1 MTMTILKMTEEKG
14 SYQRTMDSL
23 ENQLVGVDEIRIAG
37 RDYKRQ
43 SEFFDNQWSTTS
55 NSVEFALNSSGFHI
69 DDMNIVRWNSNN
81 QEPFGDML
89 LDLHEAGHIT
99 LDQVEQTCNSK
110 EIKTEQFWK
119 EQFSSELTYAEG
131 Q

>member
-14 SYQRTMDSL
+14 SYQRTMNSL

-43 SEFFDNQWSTTS
+43 SEFFNHQWSTTS
-55 NSVEFALNSSGFHI
+55 NSVEFALNSSGFHV
-69 DDMNIVRWNSNN
+69 DDMGIVRWNSNN

-89 LDLHEAGHIT
+89 LDLHEAGYIT
-99 LDQVEQTCNSK
+99 LAQVEDTCASK

-119 EQFSSELTYAEG
+119 EQFADMEVK
-131 Q
+131 

>member
-1 MTMTILKMTEEKG
+1 MTILKMVEEQG
-14 SYQRTMDSL
+14 TYQRVMNST

-43 SEFFDNQWSTTS
+43 SEFFNHQWSTTS
-55 NSVEFALNSSGFHI
+55 NSVEFALNSSGFHV
-69 DDMNIVRWNSNN
+69 DDMGIVRWNSNN

-89 LDLHEAGHIT
+89 LDLHEAGYIT
-99 LDQVEQTCNSK
+99 LAQVEDTCASK

-119 EQFSSELTYAEG
+119 EQFADMEVK
-131 Q
+131 

>member
-1 MTMTILKMTEEKG
+1 MTMTILKMVEEQG
-14 SYQRTMDSL
+14 TYQRVMNST

-43 SEFFDNQWSTTS
+43 SEFFNHQWSTTS
-55 NSVEFALNSSGFHI
+55 NSVEFALNSSGFYV
-69 DDMNIVRWNSNN
+69 DEMDIVRWHSNN

-89 LDLHEAGHIT
+89 LDLHEAGYIT
-99 LDQVEQTCNSK
+99 LAQVEDTCASK

-119 EQFSSELTYAEG
+119 EQFADMEVK
-131 Q
+131 

>member
-1 MTMTILKMTEEKG
+1 MTMTILKMVEEQG
-14 SYQRTMDSL
+14 TYQRVMNST

-43 SEFFDNQWSTTS
+43 SEFFNHQWSTTS
-55 NSVEFALNSSGFHI
+55 NSVEFALNSSGFHV
-69 DDMNIVRWNSNN
+69 DDMGIVRWNSNN

-99 LDQVEQTCNSK
+99 LSQVENTCVSK

-119 EQFSSELTYAEG
+119 EQFADMEVK
-131 Q
+131 

>member
-1 MTMTILKMTEEKG
+1 MTMTILKMVEEQG
-14 SYQRTMDSL
+14 TYLRVMNST

-43 SEFFDNQWSTTS
+43 SEFFNHQWSTTS
-55 NSVEFALNSSGFHI
+55 NSVEFALNSSGFYV
-69 DDMNIVRWNSNN
+69 DEMDIVRWHSNN

-99 LDQVEQTCNSK
+99 LSQVENTCVAK

-119 EQFSSELTYAEG
+119 EQFADMEVK
-131 Q
+131 

>member
-1 MTMTILKMTEEKG
+1 MTMTILKMVEEQG
-14 SYQRTMDSL
+14 TYQRVMNST

-43 SEFFDNQWSTTS
+43 SEFFNHQWSTTS
-55 NSVEFALNSSGFHI
+55 NSVEFALNSSGFYV
-69 DDMNIVRWNSNN
+69 DEMDIVRWHSNN

-99 LDQVEQTCNSK
+99 LSQVENTCVSK

-119 EQFSSELTYAEG
+119 EQFADMEVK
-131 Q
+131 